1 VLTAGGFLS
10 QAYGWQEPFVF
21 LLVFSAGIIIPSN
34 IFLVRETHQ
43 YKIIWRLDPSIAQ
56 TVREGPGIL
65 ANPPK
70 RGSPWAPL
78 VSVCNKRVIR
88 HLLQASAGSACL
100 MSSQTSLTGVLAA
113 APYNMSPG
121 MIGVAFITMGCAGMI
136 ASPLG
141 GRMFDRAG
149 ARSPQP
155 MPRLMWNTLASLI
168 GKPHVFFPCDL
179 QQCWGNGVFCNR
191 RQQSLLDNAGCVAAQ
206 LATGSAPG
214 CHHIR
219 CQRHQFLL
227 LVVACAGLPTGLL
240 IYGWSAR
247 YKAHLA
253 QVGDFLKTSGH

>member
-1 VLTAGGFLS
+1 MPLHNSCSSMHTETRRLGGLPPELAAAFHAVLAVSAGGFLS
-10 QAYGWQEPFVF
+10 QAYGWQAPFVF

-43 YKIIWRLDPSIAQ
+43 YKLIRRLDPSIAQ

-78 VSVCNKRVIR
+78 VSVCDKRVIR

-168 GKPHVFFPCDL
+168 GKSHVFLHIIWF
-179 QQCWGNGVFCNR
+179 FCF
-191 RQQSLLDNAGCVAAQ
+191 D
-206 LATGSAPG
+206 
-214 CHHIR
+214 
-219 CQRHQFLL
+219 
-227 LVVACAGLPTGLL
+227 
-240 IYGWSAR
+240 WSAV
-247 YKAHLA
+247 L
-253 QVGDFLKTSGH
+253 G